1 MNKSKKK
8 QTLKKRGGIP
18 RQAQPVQD
26 LPSTQRGG
34 HTKRRWSLLL
44 LFIGIALGGV
54 YLERFLRP
62 VPDIPMFNYKVV
74 AEHPHDPDSFSQGL
88 VLADGHVWESTG
100 KYGKSKLRKTELN
113 TGNVVNEI
121 ELDKAYF
128 GEGLAMAN
136 GKLYQLTWKAGKC
149 FVYDL
154 DFNKINEFEF
164 DGEGWGITFDG
175 TELMVSDGTSQIQFF
190 DPATFQ
196 LNRVISVHHG
206 HRRIPR
212 LNELE
217 YADGKLYASQLG
229 SDYIYK
235 IDPRDGSVVGLIDL
249 TGMWPTAER
258 PKEGLLNGIAVDAKQ
273 RKIILTG
280 KYCPKIFEVQ
290 FEEVTR

>member
-1 MNKSKKK
+1 MGHAKS
-8 QTLKKRGGIP
+8 
-18 RQAQPVQD
+18 
-26 LPSTQRGG
+26 
-34 HTKRRWSLLL
+34 RWSLLL

-54 YLERFLRP
+54 YLERFLRAGP
-62 VPDIPMFNYKVV
+62 EIPMFTYKVV
-74 AEHPHDPDSFSQGL
+74 AEHPHDPESFSQGL

-100 KYGKSKLRKTELN
+100 KYGNSKLRKIELE

-121 ELDKAYF
+121 ELDKAHF

-154 DFNKINEFEF
+154 DFNKINEFEY

-196 LNRVISVHHG
+196 STRVLSVHHG

-249 TGMWPTAER
+249 TGIWPTAER
-258 PKEGLLNGIAVDAKQ
+258 PTEGLLNGIAVDAKQ

>member
-1 MNKSKKK
+1 MNKSKKN
-8 QTLKKRGGIP
+8 QRLKKRSGIP

-26 LPSTQRGG
+26 LSSAQPVG
-34 HTKRRWSLLL
+34 HAKTRWSLLL

-54 YLERFLRP
+54 YLERFLRAGP
-62 VPDIPMFNYKVV
+62 EIPRFTYKVV
-74 AEHPHDPDSFSQGL
+74 AEHPHDPESFTQGL

-100 KYGKSKLRKTELN
+100 KYGNSKLRKIELE

-121 ELDKAYF
+121 ELDKAHF
-128 GEGLAMAN
+128 GEGLALAN

-154 DFNKINEFEF
+154 DFNKINEFEY

-196 LNRVISVHHG
+196 LTRVISVHHG

-235 IDPRDGSVVGLIDL
+235 IDPRDGSVIGLVDL
-249 TGMWPTAER
+249 TGIWPTAER
-258 PKEGLLNGIAVDAKQ
+258 PNEGLLNGIAVDAKQ

>member
-62 VPDIPMFNYKVV
+62 VPDIPMFKHKVV

-100 KYGKSKLRKTELN
+100 KYGKSKLRKTELK

-206 HRRIPR
+206 HRRIPG

-217 YADGKLYASQLG
+217 YADGKLYANQLG

-273 RKIILTG
+273 RKIIVTG

-290 FEEVTR
+290 FEEATR

>member
-1 MNKSKKK
+1 MNKSKKN
-8 QTLKKRGGIP
+8 QRLKKRSGIP

-26 LPSTQRGG
+26 LSSAQPVG
-34 HTKRRWSLLL
+34 HAKSRWSLLL

-54 YLERFLRP
+54 YLERFLRAGP
-62 VPDIPMFNYKVV
+62 EIPMFTYKVV
-74 AEHPHDPDSFSQGL
+74 AEHPHDPESFSQGL

-100 KYGKSKLRKTELN
+100 KYGNSKLRKIELE

-121 ELDKAYF
+121 ELDKAHF

-154 DFNKINEFEF
+154 DFNKINEFEY

-196 LNRVISVHHG
+196 STRVLSVHHG

-249 TGMWPTAER
+249 TGIWPTAER
-258 PKEGLLNGIAVDAKQ
+258 PTEGLLNGIAVDAKQ

>member
-1 MNKSKKK
+1 MNKSKKN
-8 QTLKKRGGIP
+8 QRLKKRSGIP

-26 LPSTQRGG
+26 LSSAQPVG
-34 HTKRRWSLLL
+34 HAKTRWSLLL

-54 YLERFLRP
+54 YLERFLRAGP
-62 VPDIPMFNYKVV
+62 EIPMFTYKVV
-74 AEHPHDPDSFSQGL
+74 AEHPHDPESFTQGL

-100 KYGKSKLRKTELN
+100 KYGNSKLRKIELE

-121 ELDKAYF
+121 ELDKAHF
-128 GEGLAMAN
+128 GEGLALAN

-154 DFNKINEFEF
+154 DFNKINEFEY

-196 LNRVISVHHG
+196 LTRVISVHHG

-235 IDPRDGSVVGLIDL
+235 IDPRDGSVIGLIDL
-249 TGMWPTAER
+249 TGIWPTAER
-258 PKEGLLNGIAVDAKQ
+258 PNEGLLNGIAVDAKQ

>member
-100 KYGKSKLRKTELN
+100 KYGKSKLRKTELK

-290 FEEVTR
+290 FEEATR

>member
-1 MNKSKKK
+1 
-8 QTLKKRGGIP
+8 
-18 RQAQPVQD
+18 
-26 LPSTQRGG
+26 
-34 HTKRRWSLLL
+34 
-44 LFIGIALGGV
+44 
-54 YLERFLRP
+54 
-62 VPDIPMFNYKVV
+62 
-74 AEHPHDPDSFSQGL
+74 
-88 VLADGHVWESTG
+88 
-100 KYGKSKLRKTELN
+100 
-113 TGNVVNEI
+113 
-121 ELDKAYF
+121 
-128 GEGLAMAN
+128 
-136 GKLYQLTWKAGKC
+136 
-149 FVYDL
+149 
-154 DFNKINEFEF
+154 
-164 DGEGWGITFDG
+164 
-175 TELMVSDGTSQIQFF
+175 MVSDGTSQIQFF

-290 FEEVTR
+290 FEEATR